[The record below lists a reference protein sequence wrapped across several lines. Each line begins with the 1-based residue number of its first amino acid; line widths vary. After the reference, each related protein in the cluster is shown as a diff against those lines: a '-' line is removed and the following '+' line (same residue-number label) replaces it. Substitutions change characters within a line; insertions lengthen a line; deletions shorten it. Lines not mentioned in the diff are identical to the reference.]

1 MNHERKV
8 KSEKRKVDCARA
20 VRLFALHFSLFALAA
35 APAAAQSHLLVVSGL
50 AGEPRFE
57 QEFHQWGTK
66 MVDAA
71 ARFGLRPE
79 QIVYLSDKPERDRAR
94 IDGRSTKAE
103 VERALGEMAGRAGPS
118 DRVLVLLI
126 GHGASDSQGPRLNL
140 SGPDLSAAAL
150 DSLLDRFTTQRVVV
164 VNAASASGDFQQPL
178 AARNRTSIT
187 ATRSGLQTNETVFA
201 RFFVDGFTGD
211 VGDTDKDGKTT
222 VLEAYQYAQREVER
236 HFKDANHLQTEHSV
250 IGGDQELARSFTL
263 VAASAGAPANASA
276 EMRALLE
283 QRGEIEGRVEA
294 LRARRESLPAADYD
308 RQLED
313 LLVELA
319 LKNRQIR
326 ALEGQ

>member
-1 MNHERKV
+1 MSEVRECGSASVRK
-8 KSEKRKVDCARA
+8 CAP
-20 VRLFALHFSLFALAA
+20 LLGLLLAA
-35 APAAAQSHLLVVSGL
+35 VVAPAAGQSHLLVVSGL

-71 ARFGLRPE
+71 ARLGLRPE
-79 QIVYLSDKPERDRAR
+79 QIVYLSDKPERDPAR

-103 VERALGEMAGRAGPS
+103 VTRALTEMAGRAGPS

-140 SGPDLSAAAL
+140 SGPDLTAAAL
-150 DSLLDRFTTQRVVV
+150 DSLLDRFSTQRVVV

-178 AARNRTSIT
+178 AGANRTIIT

-201 RFFVDGFTGD
+201 RFFVDAFTGD
-211 VGDTDKDGKTT
+211 AGDTDKDGKTT

-236 HFKDANHLQTEHSV
+236 HFRDANHLQTEHSV
-250 IGGDQELARSFTL
+250 LGGDRELARTFTL
-263 VAASAGAPANASA
+263 TASGVPAMANASA

-283 QRGEIEGRVEA
+283 QRGQIEARVEA
-294 LRARRESLPAADYD
+294 LRARRAELVAAEYD
-308 RQLED
+308 RQLEE

-326 ALEGQ
+326 ALEGGQ